1 MCVCVC
7 VFDVGEEKERRV
19 LGVEMAFVSGHM
31 HRCLNTC
38 APAHTKS
45 SLANVLGLGLY
56 CDYIYV
62 VSILVKG
69 MTYRIGS
76 IMGSYQKECF
86 LHIHS

>member
-31 HRCLNTC
+31 HRCLNTR
-38 APAHTKS
+38 ATAHTKS
-45 SLANVLGLGLY
+45 SPANVLGLGLY
-56 CDYIYV
+56 YDYIYV

-76 IMGSYQKECF
+76 IMHG
-86 LHIHS
+86 